1 MAVPSGLTC
10 LDGGGR
16 NHDVAEPAGVLF
28 VDAGAAREPHDED
41 PGQAARTRRVQC
53 DEVVIVR
60 GRFGA
65 VDSVVEIPGGR
76 PRREDAALPVI
87 GTLLKGGEVAI
98 GGGEKRRGNHQ
109 QEGKRRPGDGG
120 GEFFFFQ
127 YVGGGAVLK
136 ASIMARSAPCSFRS
150 LVRPSSRGPAVR
162 RTV

>member
-65 VDSVVEIPGGR
+65 VDSVIWVPGGR
-76 PRREDAALPVI
+76 PRCEDAAFPIV
-87 GTLLKGGEVAI
+87 GTLREGGGVAI
-98 GGGEKRRGNHQ
+98 GGGGKRRGNRQ
-109 QEGKRRPGDGG
+109 QEGKRRPGDGAENFLFTSIRC
-120 GEFFFFQ
+120 GE
-127 YVGGGAVLK
+127 G
-136 ASIMARSAPCSFRS
+136 
-150 LVRPSSRGPAVR
+150 SS
-162 RTV
+162 